1 MVISKKSD
9 VDYNDESEEE
19 KEQGD
24 KVQMEVA
31 EEKYDE
37 NGQKV
42 RIENI
47 KHDIYGWGRGYHGQL
62 GLKDLK
68 VV

>member
-1 MVISKKSD
+1 MVISKKTD
-9 VDYNDESEEE
+9 VDYNQESEEE
-19 KEQGD
+19 KDQD
-24 KVQMEVA
+24 KVQMELP
-31 EEKYDE
+31 EDKYDE
-37 NGQKV
+37 TGQKIK
-42 RIENI
+42 IENI